1 MTATKPVSCRHM
13 LPVEMSIA
21 SLAAL
26 PMGLNILALRGPLWH
41 VINAEGGLVQNIVW
55 GLAFLVPAILLFAVA
70 SIEWRLGRRWLPSRL
85 MLAAEIRFW
94 CAVVLMIAFS
104 SLLWLFLQ
112 RSLFD
117 DVPGAWLVSV
127 QAIPFLA
134 WSSWKTRRL
143 AIVLDPNLP
152 TERLRETIITERW

>member
-1 MTATKPVSCRHM
+1 MTASRPVSCRHM
-13 LPVEMSIA
+13 LPLEMA
-21 SLAAL
+21 VAAMAAL
-26 PMGLNILALRGPLWH
+26 PMGMNILIARGPLWH
-41 VINAEGGLVQNIVW
+41 VINAEGGAVQNLVW
-55 GLAFLVPAILLFAVA
+55 GLAFLVPSAVLFATA
-70 SIEWRLGRRWLPSRL
+70 AIEWRTGRRWLPSRL
-85 MLAAEIRFW
+85 MLSAGFRFW
-94 CAVVLMIAFS
+94 STVVLMIAFS
-104 SLLWLFLQ
+104 SLLWLFVQ

-117 DVPGAWLVSV
+117 DVPGAWLVAL